1 MFTSSGFTSVQASA
15 VVLLIAGITL
25 RLILN
30 KRRFDRRSVTGLPQF
45 RSYWSALIVI
55 LLERLVGLAAF
66 LSIIAGLFLLLIEWY
81 NLSNVH

>member
-1 MFTSSGFTSVQASA
+1 MFTSLSFSSVQATA

-25 RLILN
+25 RLILS
-30 KRRFDRRSVTGLPQF
+30 KRRFDRRSVTGLQQF
-45 RSYWSALIVI
+45 RSYWSALTII

>member
-1 MFTSSGFTSVQASA
+1 MQTLFGITSVQAVA

-30 KRRFDRRSVTGLPQF
+30 KRRFDRRSVTGLQQF

-55 LLERLVGLAAF
+55 LLEKLAGLAAF
-66 LSIIAGLFLLLIEWY
+66 LSIIAGLFLLVVEWY